1 MNRREIDYITSEQE
15 KEITNILINSS
26 LYLDMSPAEKHILL
40 RHLISSYFDP
50 LPVENSRARTKV
62 MQTGSAM

>member
-1 MNRREIDYITSEQE
+1 MNRYKINNITRDLE

-26 LYLDMSPAEKHILL
+26 LYLDMPPAERQMLL
-40 RHLISSYFDP
+40 RHLVSSYFDP
-50 LPVENSRARTKV
+50 LPVENSRARTKA